1 MRTIQK
7 DIYKFSELS
16 KTAQNNAIEHTR
28 SDEYYLDYEWYSF
41 TYEDFKTILE
51 LIGFYNI
58 ETRFSGFYSQ
68 GDGASFKARYSNEK
82 YIAKK
87 VKSCVLADDELNQIV
102 SNFQDIKKSL
112 GNKAKDLEF
121 SIYFGD
127 SMYSHSNTMN
137 IDNISEFAEDFEDDI
152 LQLCKDLADWYYKK
166 LDDEYEFLNSDEA
179 VTEHL
184 ICNEYEFEINGKM
197 IWDTKLET
205 MKILDI

>member
-1 MRTIQK
+1 MRNETKILEQTVK
-7 DIYKFSELS
+7 DVYSFEELS

-28 SDEYYLDYEWYSF
+28 RSDSYLDYDWYSF
-41 TYEDFKTILE
+41 ADEDFKVILE
-51 LIGFYNI
+51 VIGFYNI
-58 ETRFSGFYSQ
+58 ETRFSGFCSQ

-87 VKSCVLADDELNQIV
+87 VKSCVLVDDELSQMV
-102 SNFQDIKKSL
+102 SNLQYIKKSL

-137 IDNISEFAEDFEDDI
+137 MDNISEFAEDFEDDI
-152 LQLCKDLADWYYKK
+152 LQFCKDLANWYYKK

-179 VTEHL
+179 VAEHL
-184 ICNEYEFEINGKM
+184 ICNEYEFDINGV
-197 IWDTKLET
+197 
-205 MKILDI
+205 KI